1 MSNHTA
7 NLAILF
13 ADICGSTALYD
24 HLGDQTAQR
33 LMAGCVKIMRDTACT
48 HQGTVIKTIG
58 DEVMCTFPNAII
70 GLEAA
75 CAMQTAMQHAH
86 FEGGMGMH
94 ISIGLHYG
102 SVICDG
108 GDVFG
113 DTVNVAARIASQA
126 RAHQIMTSQAVVDAL
141 PDAFRRL
148 THRIMAA
155 EFKGKQVEF
164 DIFIVTW
171 NEEDHGGTQIRV
183 AAPPVIRAPAVVS
196 QLSLNYGNKVFTI
209 NQDLKKIVL
218 GRGEN
223 CDLVIASTLT
233 SRLHASVEFRFGKFF
248 IVDHS
253 SNGTYIR
260 SSNGDIVHIM
270 REERVLQGTGII
282 SPGQSFA
289 EDPVQLISYAI
300 F

>member
-1 MSNHTA
+1 MSTHTA

-24 HLGDQTAQR
+24 NLGDQTAQR
-33 LMAGCVKIMRDTACT
+33 LMAACVKVMRDTTCA
-48 HQGTVIKTIG
+48 HQGTVVKTIG
-58 DEVMCTFPNAII
+58 DEVMCTFPNATV

-75 CAMQTAMQHAH
+75 RAMQSAMQNAR
-86 FEGGMGMH
+86 FDGGVGMH

-102 SVICDG
+102 SVICEG

-141 PDAFRRL
+141 PEASRRSA
-148 THRIMAA
+148 HRIMAA

-171 NEEDHGGTQIRV
+171 NEEDEGGTQIRV
-183 AAPPVIRAPAVVS
+183 AAPPLVRTPATVG
-196 QLSLNYGNKVFTI
+196 QLSLSYGSKTFTL

-233 SRLHASVEFRFGKFF
+233 SRLHASIEFRFGKFY

-260 SSNGDIVHIM
+260 AANGDIMHIT
-270 REERVLQGTGII
+270 REERVLQGTGVI

-289 EDPVQLISYAI
+289 ESPAQLISYSI